1 MYAIIKI
8 MFFGRAAMLDKRRIR
23 LMTKLALYEQSDAK
37 EDLKVSGYYKEDY
50 AGLMILKGALW
61 TTVGYAMVAVLFVL
75 CNLDLLINDMSVQK
89 LIVLACAVVG
99 GYLVLLIVF
108 CICASVF
115 YKRKH
120 VEARHRLKTFYNNLT
135 VLERMGG
142 HTRPSSK
149 KRRKMRDKL
158 RAKENIL

>member
-61 TTVGYAMVAVLFVL
+61 TTV
-75 CNLDLLINDMSVQK
+75 
-89 LIVLACAVVG
+89 
-99 GYLVLLIVF
+99 
-108 CICASVF
+108 
-115 YKRKH
+115 
-120 VEARHRLKTFYNNLT
+120 
-135 VLERMGG
+135 
-142 HTRPSSK
+142 
-149 KRRKMRDKL
+149 
-158 RAKENIL
+158 